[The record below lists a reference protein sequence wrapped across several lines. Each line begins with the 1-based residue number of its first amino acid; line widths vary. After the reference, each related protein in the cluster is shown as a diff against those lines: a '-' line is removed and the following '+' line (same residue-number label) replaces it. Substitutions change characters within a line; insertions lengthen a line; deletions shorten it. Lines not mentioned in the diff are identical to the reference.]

1 MATAKKAEDKA
12 PEAPAQTLAGSPE
25 AAEIQAALVRPIVG
39 AGDPG
44 VQSAEE
50 LAARFDG
57 VAPANHVPHKFPT
70 KQ

>member
-1 MATAKKAEDKA
+1 MATAKKAAAEKV
-12 PEAPAQTLAGSPE
+12 EAPAATLAGSAE

-57 VAPANHVPHKFPT
+57 VAPANHQPRKFPT